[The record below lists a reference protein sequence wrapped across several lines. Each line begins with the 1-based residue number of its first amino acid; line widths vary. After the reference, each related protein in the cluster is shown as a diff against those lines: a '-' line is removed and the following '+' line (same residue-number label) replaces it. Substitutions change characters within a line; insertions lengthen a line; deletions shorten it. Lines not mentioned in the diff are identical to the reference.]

1 MTKGLYT
8 PGEFRDNCGFGLIA
22 HCDGEASHNLLM
34 TSIEALT
41 RMTHRGGIAAD
52 GKTGD
57 GCGLLFQ
64 MPDAFMR
71 NAASETCGV
80 ELGDLFAVGM
90 VFLSTDPSVEADAI
104 SAIEAVLNSR
114 QLAVIGWR
122 DVPVDPSNLG
132 PIARGNM
139 PVFKQV
145 FVEPQGQNQEQ
156 FDNELFMASRL
167 IERRMA
173 SNSENYLCSLSRR
186 VVSYKGLMMPVD
198 LHHFYPDLDDPLMAT
213 AICVFHQRFSTNTLP
228 RWPLAQPFR
237 LLAHNGE
244 INTIAGNRNWA
255 NARGHLFTS
264 ARLPEIDQILPLVN
278 STGSDSSSL
287 DNMLEVMVA
296 GGMDLF
302 RAIRMLVPPAWQNV
316 DDMDADLRAFYEY
329 NSMHMEPWDGPAGIV
344 LTDGRYACC
353 LLDRN
358 GLRPARWV
366 KTKNGY
372 LTLASEIGTWDYK
385 PEDVIAKGRVGPG
398 EILAIDTET
407 GEMLSADDIDHQLKV
422 RQPYKQW
429 LREQTIRF
437 EADMKDP
444 FSDLKQLSE
453 KGLAPY
459 LKLFNL
465 TSEER
470 HQVIKPL
477 AETGQ
482 EAVGSMGDDTPMAV
496 LSTEQRHV
504 ADYFRQQFA
513 QVTNP
518 PIDPLRESIVMS
530 LETCLGMELNPFEET
545 ADHAERVIL
554 HSPILSAPKMDRLK
568 ALEHPKYGRIQIE
581 LAFDPAMGLKAAVES
596 VCQQAVDAARSGKT
610 LLILSDRHVAE
621 HQWVVSATM
630 ATGAVHHRLIAEGLR
645 CSANIIVDTA
655 EARDS
660 HQFAVLLGFGATAV
674 YPYLSYRVI
683 NDLVDSDELVGDPL
697 ELHRNYRKGINKGL
711 LKILSK
717 MGISTVASYRG
728 AQLFEAV
735 GLSNEIVDLCFKGV
749 QSRIAGADFSDFE
762 NDQKIRQSL
771 AWSTRKP
778 VPQGGFLKYMHGGE
792 YHAYNPDVV
801 QTLQQAVQTGS
812 YSTYQKYAKLVND
825 RPVATLRDLLKLEKD
840 AGRTITVDEVEPI
853 ESIKTL

>member
-1 MTKGLYT
+1 MAKGLYT

-22 HCDGEASHNLLM
+22 HCEGEASHDLLM

-64 MPDAFMR
+64 MPDGFMR
-71 NAASETCGV
+71 RAAKDAIGV

-90 VFLSTDPSVEADAI
+90 LFLSNDSDTEAQARK
-104 SAIEAVLNSR
+104 AIEDALNSR
-114 QLAVIGWR
+114 KLAVVGWR
-122 DVPVDPSNLG
+122 DVPVDPTNLG
-132 PIARGNM
+132 PIACGNM

-145 FVEPQGQNQEQ
+145 FVEPQGQSKEQ

-167 IERRMA
+167 IERAIA
-173 SNSENYLCSLSRR
+173 SNPENYLCSLSRR

-198 LHHFYPDLDDPLMAT
+198 LPNFYPDLNDALMAT

-255 NARGHLFTS
+255 NARGHLFKS
-264 ARLPEIDQILPLVN
+264 DRLPDIDQILPLVN

-366 KTKNGY
+366 KTNNGY
-372 LTLASEIGTWDYK
+372 LTLASEIGTWNYK
-385 PEDVIAKGRVGPG
+385 PEDVVAKGRVGPG

-407 GEMLSADDIDHQLKV
+407 GEMLDADDIDHQLKG

-437 EADMKDP
+437 ETEMKDP
-444 FSDLKQLSE
+444 FYDLPKLSE
-453 KGLAPY
+453 RGLPPY
-459 LKLFNL
+459 LKLFGL

-568 ALEHPKYGRIQIE
+568 GFDHSKYGRIQIE
-581 LAFDPAMGLKAAVES
+581 LAFEPTLGLKAAVES
-596 VCQQAVDAARSGKT
+596 VCQQAVDAVRAGKT
-610 LLILSDRHVAE
+610 LLILSDRHVTE
-621 HQWVVSATM
+621 DQWVVSATM
-630 ATGAVHHRLIAEGLR
+630 ATGAVHHRLIEEGLR

-660 HQFAVLLGFGATAV
+660 HHFAVLLGFGATAV

-683 NDLVDSDELVGDPL
+683 NDLVEADEIVGDPL
-697 ELHRNYRKGINKGL
+697 ELHRNYSKGINKGL

-717 MGISTVASYRG
+717 MGISTIASYRG

-735 GLSNEIVDLCFKGV
+735 GLSNDIVDLCFKGV

-762 NDQKIRQSL
+762 NDQKVRQSL

-778 VPQGGFLKYMHGGE
+778 VPQGGFLKYMHDGE
-792 YHAYNPDVV
+792 YHAYNPDVI

-812 YSTYQKYAKLVND
+812 YSTYQKYAKLVNE
-825 RPVATLRDLLKLEKD
+825 RPVATLRDLLKFGIEK
-840 AGRTITVDEVEPI
+840 
-853 ESIKTL
+853 

>member
-1 MTKGLYT
+1 MAKGLHT
-8 PGEFRDNCGFGLIA
+8 LGEFRDNCGFGLIA
-22 HCDGEASHNLLM
+22 HCEGEASHDLLM

-57 GCGLLFQ
+57 GCGLLLQ
-64 MPDAFMR
+64 MPDGFMR
-71 NAASETCGV
+71 HAAKEAIGV

-90 VFLSTDPSVEADAI
+90 LFLPNDSDAETQAVK
-104 SAIEAVLNSR
+104 AIDDALNSR
-114 QLAVIGWR
+114 QLAVVGWR
-122 DVPVDPSNLG
+122 DVPVDPTNLG

-145 FVEPQGQNQEQ
+145 FVEPQGQGKEQ

-167 IERRMA
+167 IERA
-173 SNSENYLCSLSRR
+173 IACNPENYLCSLSRR

-198 LHHFYPDLDDPLMAT
+198 LPNFYPDLNHALMAT

-255 NARGHLFTS
+255 NARGHLFKS
-264 ARLPEIDQILPLVN
+264 DRLPEIDQILPLVN

-316 DDMDADLRAFYEY
+316 DDMDANLRAFYEY

-372 LTLASEIGTWDYK
+372 LTLASEIGTWNYQ

-398 EILAIDTET
+398 EILAVDTET
-407 GEMLSADDIDHQLKV
+407 GEMLAADDIDHQLKV

-437 EADMKDP
+437 EAEMKDP
-444 FSDLKQLSE
+444 FSDLKKLTEQ
-453 KGLAPY
+453 GLDPY

-477 AETGQ
+477 AESGQ

-568 ALEHPKYGRIQIE
+568 GFDHPKYGRIQIE
-581 LAFDPAMGLKAAVES
+581 LAFEPTLGLKAAVET
-596 VCQQAVDAARSGKT
+596 VCQQAVDAVRAGKT
-610 LLILSDRHVAE
+610 LLILSDRHVTE
-621 HQWVVSATM
+621 DQWVVSAAM
-630 ATGAVHHRLIAEGLR
+630 ATGAVHHRLIEEGLR

-660 HQFAVLLGFGATAV
+660 HHFAVLLGFGATAV

-683 NDLVDSDELVGDPL
+683 NDLVEADEIVGDPL

-717 MGISTVASYRG
+717 MGISTIASYRG
-728 AQLFEAV
+728 AQLV
-735 GLSNEIVDLCFKGV
+735 
-749 QSRIAGADFSDFE
+749 R
-762 NDQKIRQSL
+762 
-771 AWSTRKP
+771 
-778 VPQGGFLKYMHGGE
+778 GGG
-792 YHAYNPDVV
+792 
-801 QTLQQAVQTGS
+801 
-812 YSTYQKYAKLVND
+812 
-825 RPVATLRDLLKLEKD
+825 
-840 AGRTITVDEVEPI
+840 TV
-853 ESIKTL
+853 KRNC